1 MCSNPNCF
9 SDISVLK
16 VNTIVQSR
24 HPVIVFNGDPEFEL
38 TFEED
43 FRIHELLVVFVSQKN
58 YVNSKSSNPGAKRQC
73 PWLFLQPCLSDA
85 QVSWGQKSFNMQPD
99 NSKLYSNSSSDAFWS
114 GVPELHAPLQQ
125 SRPVIVPSDGHRRRQ
140 ALRQNG
146 RQDLVLQLFYIFFLQ
161 VGQNIASD
169 GIMRQSLEMYDEY
182 KQVSTTC
189 KHI

>member
-1 MCSNPNCF
+1 MGILNLIWLLRRTSASTNSWLVFF
-9 SDISVLK
+9 SQKDLCEFKVKHWLFFFLKKIMWIQSQATQVRKDNVLD
-16 VNTIVQSR
+16 S
-24 HPVIVFNGDPEFEL
+24 FYSL
-38 TFEED
+38 
-43 FRIHELLVVFVSQKN
+43 VSQMPKFHE
-58 YVNSKSSNPGAKRQC
+58 VRKPSN
-73 PWLFLQPCLSDA
+73 LQA
-85 QVSWGQKSFNMQPD
+85 N

-140 ALRQNG
+140 ALRQDG
-146 RQDLVLQLFYIFFLQ
+146 RQELFLQLFYIFLLQ